1 MGDERIMTRTMRRM
15 RGLIALAASAA
26 IAAMIHY
33 GFASPYPQLKIAYI
47 ICVAV
52 ALWGLIDIVRSLAKS

>member
-1 MGDERIMTRTMRRM
+1 MGDERIKTRAKRRI

-47 ICVAV
+47 VCVGV
-52 ALWGLIDIVRSLAKS
+52 ALWGFIDIVRSLAKS